1 MPHTLTYIY
10 KRKINSCYCYLS
22 WTLLFMQITILIILD
37 VEVQY
42 RLYCIIIAIQF
53 YSKNDTPKLK
63 LRYLC
68 EYLSGVCVFVCFDSI
83 PTERFCLTLCMG
95 DLCVLGSNSKS
106 STGSKIRTTSLRERA
121 RTNQFCAE
129 ALTLPSWLFKLS
141 STTNKDLRKKKDIEN
156 IEWIWHKNMREYY

>member
-1 MPHTLTYIY
+1 
-10 KRKINSCYCYLS
+10 
-22 WTLLFMQITILIILD
+22 MQITILIILD
-37 VEVQY
+37 VEVQS

-53 YSKNDTPKLK
+53 KTKFYLKKNDTPKLK
-63 LRYLC
+63 VRYLC

-83 PTERFCLTLCMG
+83 PTDRFCLTLCMG

-129 ALTLPSWLFKLS
+129 ALTLPS
-141 STTNKDLRKKKDIEN
+141 
-156 IEWIWHKNMREYY
+156 